1 MERNEKNVNYLLH
14 EDLIL
19 VVHSFHIV
27 KISFFMEKKWQF
39 LHQMTT
45 PDFCD

>member
-19 VVHSFHIV
+19 VVHSFHASKIGVFV
-27 KISFFMEKKWQF
+27 KKTWQF
-39 LHQMTT
+39 FHKMTT
-45 PDFCD
+45 PDFGD